1 MKFPTRPPPDPG
13 GSESPAARGIAGG
26 AQQSGQLDKATD
38 DSTTL
43 GPAVAQV
50 ASTCEH
56 CTKPFTPRTGS
67 GGTTQ
72 RFCSSACRKA
82 RHASVEA
89 QRPTFRT
96 PASEPSVVTSDVT
109 SDVGPLIGD
118 LARAG
123 VAAELVGR
131 VYNAMMALIRAGQ
144 PDPDPDSD
152 SDAAFWLK
160 DKDAVALP
168 QQLSIAIYE
177 NAIGHLVIRQ
187 ERGLDDAEDQFIYL
201 AKSNV
206 RVFVDRLL
214 DVAGIGGGSRCPRP

>member
-1 MKFPTRPPPDPG
+1 
-13 GSESPAARGIAGG
+13 
-26 AQQSGQLDKATD
+26 
-38 DSTTL
+38 
-43 GPAVAQV
+43 
-50 ASTCEH
+50 
-56 CTKPFTPRTGS
+56 
-67 GGTTQ
+67 
-72 RFCSSACRKA
+72 
-82 RHASVEA
+82 
-89 QRPTFRT
+89 
-96 PASEPSVVTSDVT
+96 VT